1 MLLNHCYRG
10 GTQRDVEEFF
20 KRWTVWAAVA
30 VEAAAV
36 LIIVLTVA
44 EATLRTLTVNL
55 FRPAM
60 PAAARRT
67 GCGCPRLARRLA
79 VVLDF
84 VVAADI
90 LPSLAPLPGEFS
102 GRLTAIAALRT
113 VLIFSLQRAVNRRP
127 KGVLT
132 YSRCIVIHGGCGVA

>member
-60 PAAARRT
+60 PAAAKNGLRL
-67 GCGCPRLARRLA
+67 RLARRLA
-79 VVLDF
+79 VALDSRWPPTSC
-84 VVAADI
+84 A
-90 LPSLAPLPGEFS
+90 SLVPLPGEFS
-102 GRLTAIAALRT
+102 A
-113 VLIFSLQRAVNRRP
+113 S
-127 KGVLT
+127 
-132 YSRCIVIHGGCGVA
+132 